1 VGCDHKHWG
10 NSDSN
15 PVADPNP
22 RLERLIDA
30 ARRGARVRILL
41 DSLYDRPEDLRS
53 NRATADY
60 VHAVA
65 ASEHLDMEV
74 RLANPAGGGLHAKL
88 VLIRLGNETWSVV
101 GSLNGGE
108 VSHKLNRE
116 VVLMTDLPGIYDR
129 LITVFR
135 WDWEHLG
142 AH

>member
-1 VGCDHKHWG
+1 
-10 NSDSN
+10 
-15 PVADPNP
+15 
-22 RLERLIDA
+22 
-30 ARRGARVRILL
+30 
-41 DSLYDRPEDLRS
+41 
-53 NRATADY
+53 
-60 VHAVA
+60 
-65 ASEHLDMEV
+65 MEV